1 MLTHHPPSERTDAD
15 KKFTLACQILRIV
28 TLPFSFLHQINSGI
42 MVFYSLHI
50 VKMFTDLLSISKNV
64 TDLFFSF
71 TAQKVNMF
79 TDLYKSVSY
88 KMLKCSQVYTSVS
101 HKMSK
106 FSQWKCSLAHCQ
118 WKFKISLCTL
128 WVVNQ
133 CAFKLWQ
140 GWL

>member
-28 TLPFSFLHQINSGI
+28 TLPFSFFTSNKFRYYGFLQFT
-42 MVFYSLHI
+42 VI

-106 FSQWKCSLAHCQ
+106 FSQ
-118 WKFKISLCTL
+118 
-128 WVVNQ
+128 
-133 CAFKLWQ
+133 
-140 GWL
+140 